1 MCNSPQWRQLS
12 PQLDFATSLSLCSQH
27 EDPGVDLQ
35 LMPIMLTEILEQW
48 FSAFGGSRPL
58 NIVSMQTAASPQK
71 PLYPGPLRGPRAEEP
86 RGQDSSVSRPP
97 TQTSLT
103 LLSLW
108 LCHSWA
114 WMFPFLPNVGTKV
127 MCCSADFSAEKR
139 PREGCVLGLIPGLS
153 QAGGRAEQSWAST
166 ATTCVHKLVPDAS
179 HKGLSETLTL

>member
-1 MCNSPQWRQLS
+1 
-12 PQLDFATSLSLCSQH
+12 
-27 EDPGVDLQ
+27 
-35 LMPIMLTEILEQW
+35 MPMMLTEILEQW

-71 PLYPGPLRGPRAEEP
+71 PLCPGPLRGPQAEKP
-86 RGQDSSVSRPP
+86 RGPGFICPLPPGLPPPPLP

-103 LLSLW
+103 VLSLW

-153 QAGGRAEQSWAST
+153 QVGGRAEQSWAST
-166 ATTCVHKLVPDAS
+166 ATTRVHKLVPDAS